1 MPQAEIQLF
10 DPNDP
15 KVKDL
20 EEWNCSVHEKSIYEE
35 VKAFYLFSRKSLKP
49 FQPFQE
55 APKKRLR
62 RMFSLRKKNKP
73 EELKVLTKMN
83 SVVRKKSGP
92 VRTINA
98 SEYSD
103 KYYDDN
109 VNLECFKTWL
119 LSIFV
124 KIFD

>member
-1 MPQAEIQLF
+1 MESFRNRSSVRPCLPIPLDPAEIQLF

-35 VKAFYLFSRKSLKP
+35 
-49 FQPFQE
+49 PFQE

-109 VNLECFKTWL
+109 VNLEC
-119 LSIFV
+119 
-124 KIFD
+124 